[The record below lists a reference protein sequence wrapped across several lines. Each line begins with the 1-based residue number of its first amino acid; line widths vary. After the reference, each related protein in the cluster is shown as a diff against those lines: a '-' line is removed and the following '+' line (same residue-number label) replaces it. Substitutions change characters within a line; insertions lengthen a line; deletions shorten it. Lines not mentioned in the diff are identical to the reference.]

1 MGLPKNTRNEALMH
15 EAEADTCQL
24 LAYKCAVSL
33 YLQINP
39 ENEMENSIAKIL
51 YKKDKPIWANYL
63 EHIPTNIWKQ
73 PIEEISKKI
82 LKKENITVDEN
93 SIANQNEAEKIET
106 KYKFIVYTDA
116 SVNISSNPPGDASIG
131 HIWFTQ
137 KMGLGKR

>member
-137 KMGLGKR
+137 KN